1 VTANPEQKRLG
12 HDEVEAS
19 KAPLMEHLIELRT
32 RLIWSVV
39 TFVVAFFV
47 CYFFAKPIY
56 QFLAMPLAE
65 ALEGQPERRMIAT
78 GIMETFFTYLR
89 VSAFAAMCL
98 SFPMVATQVWMFVA
112 PGLYKNE
119 RNAFL
124 PFLIA
129 TPFMFLL
136 GACLAY
142 YGLLPFAMKF
152 FLTFEAPGG
161 DGVLPIQLEARVSEY
176 LSFIMTVIF
185 GFGLSFQLPVLLTL
199 LGRVGIISSAWLVQ
213 FRRYAIVFSFVV
225 AAIVTPP
232 DILSQVA
239 LAVPLCLLYEISILI
254 VRMFE
259 REREKEAKAREAGQ
273 AAE

>member
-1 VTANPEQKRLG
+1 VTAKTDEKTPGQ
-12 HDEVEAS
+12 DEVDAS
-19 KAPLMEHLIELRT
+19 KAPLMEHLIELRS
-32 RLIWSVV
+32 RLIWSVL
-39 TFVVAFFV
+39 TFMAAFFV

-56 QFLAMPLAE
+56 QFLAMPLAQ

-78 GIMETFFTYLR
+78 GVMETFFTYLR
-89 VSAFAAMCL
+89 VAAFAAMCL

-112 PGLYKNE
+112 PGLYKHE
-119 RNAFL
+119 RKAFL

-136 GACLAY
+136 GASLAY
-142 YGLLPFAMKF
+142 YGLLPVAMEF
-152 FLTFEAPGG
+152 FLTFEASGG
-161 DGVLPIQLEARVSEY
+161 DGALPIQLEARVSEY

-199 LGRVGIISSAWLVQ
+199 LGRVGIISSAWLIQ
-213 FRRYAIVFSFVV
+213 FRRYAIVFAFVV
-225 AAIVTPP
+225 AAILTPP

-239 LAVPLCLLYEISILI
+239 LAVPLCLLYEISIWI
-254 VRMFE
+254 VKMFE